1 MLRYSFMGIIFR
13 SSNPN
18 IIRITGK
25 KGNCDGAANALLEL
39 VSITAEFSVPS
50 EFHRLVKFC
59 SFKIGYNEV
68 FDSGTLSDRRV

>member
-1 MLRYSFMGIIFR
+1 MGIIFR

-25 KGNCDGAANALLEL
+25 KNCYGAANALLEL